1 MTLAHPSRLP
11 HRSRPSGLSAPETTP
26 GPTPY
31 APTPCQPC
39 LLPGPQLVL
48 DRAPRRSQC
57 GERAGQCVE
66 SRGHGSRSPHIRT
79 AAWSGPGRPGRAAPP
94 PASARPSLGL
104 PPNTHGA
111 SGRAG
116 GGAGGRCPGR
126 SRHRARAPAASPPP
140 EEPDASP
147 GGPGPHGTDD
157 GTAAVHTHHGWGREL
172 GAFPETQQAAWQGH
186 GGDGRAAEVTAS
198 AASTGRSSGGR
209 LY

>member
-31 APTPCQPC
+31 APTPCQPS

-48 DRAPRRSQC
+48 DRAPHRSQC

-94 PASARPSLGL
+94 PASAKPSLGL
-104 PPNTHGA
+104 QSSCSHPTPTAPRRDALGSLWEA
-111 SGRAG
+111 RPCTVSGLTGTIKNA
-116 GGAGGRCPGR
+116 CVLP
-126 SRHRARAPAASPPP
+126 ARAP
-140 EEPDASP
+140 
-147 GGPGPHGTDD
+147 T
-157 GTAAVHTHHGWGREL
+157 WGQLSRENAL
-172 GAFPETQQAAWQGH
+172 RHAFVGS
-186 GGDGRAAEVTAS
+186 V
-198 AASTGRSSGGR
+198 STGYHVQQWNCWVTLLNPEKQQQWPQLSLRV
-209 LY
+209 